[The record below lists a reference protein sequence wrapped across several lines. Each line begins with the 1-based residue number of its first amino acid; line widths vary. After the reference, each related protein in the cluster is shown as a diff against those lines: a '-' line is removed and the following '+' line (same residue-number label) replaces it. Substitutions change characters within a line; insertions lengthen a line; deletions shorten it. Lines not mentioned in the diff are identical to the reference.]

1 MKGLPLLFFEPHT
14 VGEREKERERE
25 RERERVRRDS
35 SINLVLIGLIP
46 SNQLL
51 SGFD

>member
-25 RERERVRRDS
+25 RERVRRDS

-46 SNQLL
+46 SNQPL